1 MQKRRMGQ
9 HGLEV
14 PVLTLG
20 TMTFGLQVD
29 EAGFKEILD
38 QAEAYGLTFL
48 DTADA
53 YPLGGTLKRLA
64 RPSASLTA
72 GCTDEATGRD
82 CKSRPNA
89 LHQRARARM
98 DGDCHDNTSWSP
110 SIKVCSDSKPTMS
123 ICFRRTG
130 LTPIPQSKK
139 PYAHLKTFSAQA
151 RRAISAAQ
159 TILPGA
165 WLTP

>member
-29 EAGFKEILD
+29 EAGSKEILD

-53 YPLGGTLKRLA
+53 YP
-64 RPSASLTA
+64 
-72 GCTDEATGRD
+72 
-82 CKSRPNA
+82 
-89 LHQRARARM
+89 
-98 DGDCHDNTSWSP
+98 
-110 SIKVCSDSKPTMS
+110 
-123 ICFRRTG
+123 
-130 LTPIPQSKK
+130 
-139 PYAHLKTFSAQA
+139 
-151 RRAISAAQ
+151 SAA
-159 TILPGA
+159 P
-165 WLTP
+165 